1 VAEDRL
7 IELWLA
13 DEAVGCRMLGFI
25 LCGFGAKK
33 ISNIQ
38 TTFSV

>member
-1 VAEDRL
+1 
-7 IELWLA
+7 LA
-13 DEAVGCRMLGFI
+13 ANEVGLGYSFV
-25 LCGFGAKK
+25 GSGRFGAKK